1 MPTVQRSSD
10 VVEAHSERAVMAGI
24 GGAIVLALGLVLFI
38 YRGSGTFTVLSVML
52 LTGGAA
58 AIFYAIYCVLQ
69 TRKVTHYEVV
79 CPYCSSKV
87 NLLTAPDRD
96 VSCRSCLRMIPIVD
110 GKPIKVTQVRCGYCN
125 SLNYYSDKTI
135 GLLCEECNHEI
146 PIARADGQ
154 MGHSRFAVVDDDKT
168 YELRL
173 VAFEHATE
181 DLISTLQQALA
192 LNRNQVKQ
200 MLEELPCTLLTGI
213 PRKKAEMLSAQL
225 NLHGASC
232 QFVPL
237 S

>member
-24 GGAIVLALGLVLFI
+24 GGAILLAIGIVLFLF
-38 YRGSGTFTVLSVML
+38 RGDGMFTILSVML

-58 AIFYAIYCVLQ
+58 AVLYAIYCAMQ
-69 TRKVTHYEVV
+69 TRKVTNFEVV
-79 CPYCSSKV
+79 CPYCSTKV

-125 SLNYYSDKTI
+125 ALNYYSDKTI

-173 VAFEHATE
+173 VAFDHVTE
-181 DLISTLQQALA
+181 ELISSLQQSLA

-213 PRKKAEMLSAQL
+213 PKRKAEMLSAQL
-225 NLHGASC
+225 SVHGASC
-232 QFVPL
+232 QFVAMT
-237 S
+237 

>member
-10 VVEAHSERAVMAGI
+10 VVEAHSEKAVMAGI
-24 GGAIVLALGLVLFI
+24 GGAILLVIGLILFLF
-38 YRGSGTFTVLSVML
+38 RGDGMFTILSVML

-58 AIFYAIYCVLQ
+58 AVFYAVYCGLQ
-69 TRKVTHYEVV
+69 TRKVTNFEVV
-79 CPYCSSKV
+79 CPYCSSKI
-87 NLLTAPDRD
+87 NLLSAPDHD

-125 SLNYYSDKTI
+125 ALNYYSEKTI

-173 VAFEHATE
+173 IAFDHATE
-181 DLISTLQQALA
+181 ELISSLQQSLA

-200 MLEELPCTLLTGI
+200 ILEELPCTLLTGI
-213 PRKKAEMLSAQL
+213 PKRKAEMLSAQL
-225 NLHGASC
+225 SVHGASC
-232 QFVPL
+232 QFVAMT
-237 S
+237 

>member
-24 GGAIVLALGLVLFI
+24 GGAILLVIGLILFLF
-38 YRGSGTFTVLSVML
+38 RGDGMFTILSVML

-58 AIFYAIYCVLQ
+58 AVFYAVYCGMQ
-69 TRKVTHYEVV
+69 TRKVTHFEMI
-79 CPYCSSKV
+79 CPYCSSKID
-87 NLLTAPDRD
+87 LMSAPDHD

-125 SLNYYSDKTI
+125 ALNYYSEKTI

-173 VAFEHATE
+173 IAFDHASE
-181 DLISTLQQALA
+181 DLISSLQQSLA

-200 MLEELPCTLLTGI
+200 ILEELPCTLLTGI
-213 PRKKAEMLSAQL
+213 PKRKAEMLSAQL
-225 NLHGASC
+225 SVHGASC
-232 QFVPL
+232 QFVAMT
-237 S
+237 